1 MKNFKKVLALGLA
14 SVMVLATVAC
24 GGNDVQSGSAN
35 GDKANNS
42 ASEESNASTWKIG
55 GIGPTT
61 GGAAVYGMAVQQGAQ
76 IAVDEIN
83 AAGGINGAI
92 VEFKFEDDENNAEKS
107 VNAYNSLKDWNMQML
122 LGTVTSTPC
131 VAVAAEAAADNMFL
145 LTPSGSS
152 VDIIADK
159 SNAFQVCFAD
169 PNQGQGSAQYIGE
182 NAMASKVAVIYD
194 SSNVYSTGIF
204 DKFEQEAKNQPFE
217 IVAAEAFTADS
228 NQDFSVQLQKAKS
241 AGAELLFLPI
251 YCEQS
256 ALILTQADAMGY
268 KPIIFSCD
276 GMDGIL
282 ALDNFDTALAEDV
295 VLLTPFVA
303 DATDDATVSFVTK
316 YQQAY
321 GEIPNQFAADA
332 YDGVYIIKAALEAAN
347 ATPDMS
353 ISDLCE
359 ALKTQM
365 VSISFDGL
373 TGADMTWEATGEV
386 SKAPKAM
393 VIKDGTYVAY

>member
-14 SVMVLATVAC
+14 AVMALATVAC
-24 GGNDVQSGSAN
+24 G
-35 GDKANNS
+35 
-42 ASEESNASTWKIG
+42 ENASSTGNNKEGSVVSEGSSDTWKIG

-61 GGAAVYGMAVQQGAQ
+61 GGAAVYGMAVQYGAQ

-83 AAGGINGAI
+83 AAGGINGKL
-92 VEFKFEDDENNAEKS
+92 VEFKFADDEHNAEKS
-107 VNAYNSLKDWNMQML
+107 VNAYNSLKDWNMQLL
-122 LGTVTSTPC
+122 LGTVTSLPC

-152 VDIIADK
+152 TDIIADK
-159 SNAFQVCFAD
+159 TNAFQVCFSD

-182 NAMASKVAVIYD
+182 NNMASKVAIIYD
-194 SSNVYSTGIF
+194 SSDVYSSGIYE
-204 DKFEQEAKNQPFE
+204 KFVEEAKNQPFE

-228 NQDFSVQLQKAKS
+228 KTDFSVQLQKAKD

-256 ALILTQADAMGY
+256 ALILTQANAMGY
-268 KPIIFSCD
+268 KPTFFSCD

-282 ALDNFDTALAEDV
+282 ALDNFDTKLAEGV

-303 DATDDATVSFVTK
+303 DATDDATVSFVKK
-316 YQQAY
+316 YQDRH

-332 YDGVYIIKAALEAAN
+332 YDGMYILKAAIEAAN

-353 ISDLCE
+353 VSDLCE
-359 ALKTQM
+359 ALKAAMTTIT
-365 VSISFDGL
+365 VDGL
-373 TGADMTWEATGEV
+373 TGEGMTWQKSGEV

-393 VIKDGTYVAY
+393 VIENGVYVAY

>member
-14 SVMVLATVAC
+14 FVMAFATVAC
-24 GGNDVQSGSAN
+24 GDNAASTGNNKNGSVV
-35 GDKANNS
+35 
-42 ASEESNASTWKIG
+42 SEGSSDTWKIG

-61 GGAAVYGMAVQQGAQ
+61 GGAAVYGMAVQYGAQ

-83 AAGGINGAI
+83 AAGGINGKL
-92 VEFKFEDDENNAEKS
+92 VEFKFADDENNAEKS
-107 VNAYNSLKDWNMQML
+107 VNAYNSLKDWNMQIL

-131 VAVAAEAAADNMFL
+131 VAVAAETAADNMFL

-152 VDIIADK
+152 IDILADK
-159 SNAFQVCFAD
+159 TNAFQVCFTD

-182 NAMASKVAVIYD
+182 NNMASKVAVIYD
-194 SSNVYSTGIF
+194 SSSVYSSGIYET
-204 DKFEQEAKNQPFE
+204 FEKEAKNQPFE
-217 IVAAEAFTADS
+217 IVSAEAFTADS
-228 NQDFSVQLQKAKS
+228 NTDFSVQLQKAKD

-256 ALILTQADAMGY
+256 ALILTQANAMGY
-268 KPIIFSCD
+268 KPTFFSCD

-282 ALDNFDTALAEDV
+282 ALDNFDTKLAEGV

-303 DATDDATVSFVTK
+303 DATDDATVSFVKK
-316 YQQAY
+316 YQDRH

-332 YDGVYIIKAALEAAN
+332 YDGMYILKAAIEAAN

-353 ISDLCE
+353 VSDLCE
-359 ALKTQM
+359 AVKAAMTTIT
-365 VSISFDGL
+365 VDGL
-373 TGADMTWEATGEV
+373 TGEGMTWQATGEV

-393 VIKDGTYVAY
+393 VIENGVYVAY